1 MGWIMWHK
9 HHEYSWVNDPVIY
22 LHFPGVEIPFIS
34 PDIISPDFPRHL
46 STKKNTNDVK
56 IQLLI
61 GMCQL
66 MMHLLHLLAGGY
78 ARAPP
83 ESPACL
89 RRWLANEIPFVC
101 LYGMMK
107 QGSSECLW
115 FLSNLLF
122 QFLVINLPS
131 KQVLSR
137 KELAQWN
144 RVTGAIHSSLEI
156 TSQVRNFSSNLGC
169 ALTTPLLLPKLHQFW
184 QIL

>member
-1 MGWIMWHK
+1 M
-9 HHEYSWVNDPVIY
+9 NDPYKLIN

-34 PDIISPDFPRHL
+34 PDIISPYFPRHL
-46 STKKNTNDVK
+46 FTKKQHTNDVK

-61 GMCQL
+61 GMCHL

-101 LYGMMK
+101 LYGTVE
-107 QGSSECLW
+107 QWSSECLW